1 LPLEIDLR
9 LWRTNLRIYGRIAEG
24 PNFRASLLGNFDLFY
39 LFALAYL
46 IGWAIL

>member
-9 LWRTNLRIYGRIAEG
+9 LWRNFRIYGRIAEG
-24 PNFRASLLGNFDLFY
+24 PNFKASLLGNFDLFY